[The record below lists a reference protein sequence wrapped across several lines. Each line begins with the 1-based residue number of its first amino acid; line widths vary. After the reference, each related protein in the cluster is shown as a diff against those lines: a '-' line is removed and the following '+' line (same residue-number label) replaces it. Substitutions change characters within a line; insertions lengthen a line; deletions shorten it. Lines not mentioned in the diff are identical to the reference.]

1 MANPDVA
8 LPEGAADWPA
18 DFRRAVAG
26 LSGAGLRPGTVVAPL
41 PAPARLAPWSYA
53 IAVAVGGDGAP
64 DGDDDEDAASGRM
77 VLLHDPDGVAAWDG
91 TLRVVVFG
99 TCEVDAE
106 MAADPLLS
114 GVAWSRLTERLAAH
128 EVDYRAL
135 GGTVTTTCS
144 TRFGD
149 IAGPARTDDLELRAS
164 WTAST
169 FDTAAHLAAFADFL
183 AAAAGL
189 PPEGITA
196 IREQHH
202 PFAAHRA

>member
-1 MANPDVA
+1 MAEPDVA

-18 DFRRAVAG
+18 DFRRAVTG

-41 PAPARLAPWSYA
+41 PAPARRAPWSSA
-53 IAVAVGGDGAP
+53 IAVGVAGAGGAD
-64 DGDDDEDAASGRM
+64 DDDEDAASGRM

-99 TCEVDAE
+99 TCEVDAD

-114 GVAWSRLTERLAAH
+114 GVAWSWLTERLAAH
-128 EVDYRAL
+128 EVPYRAL

-149 IAGPARTDDLELRAS
+149 IAGPTRTDDLELRAS
-164 WTAST
+164 WTART
-169 FDTAAHLAAFADFL
+169 FDTASHLAAFADFL
-183 AAAAGL
+183 ATAAGL
-189 PPEGITA
+189 PPEGVTA
-196 IREQHH
+196 IRDPHH